1 MIFLVEVLCI
11 KKPVKE
17 TIHGLVLLFY
27 PHRQFL
33 SLHKFYIFQFS
44 YLIVMTNTKS
54 NRHLF
59 HQLVYQLILLKLD
72 AISIVEIDSQMLK
85 EINIYSNNRKKKKK
99 KKGN

>member
-44 YLIVMTNTKS
+44 YLIVMTNTKIWIFNVTNIWS
-54 NRHLF
+54 DGEKEKLNCLFFFFPIILINVNFFQHLT
-59 HQLVYQLILLKLD
+59 
-72 AISIVEIDSQMLK
+72 
-85 EINIYSNNRKKKKK
+85 IYFNY
-99 KKGN
+99 